1 MQAKSE
7 KTEHQERN
15 PTQLEIV
22 SSSSNPHKSFAAA
35 KGMCQVLPSQKSGP
49 QYAPQY
55 YFFVLILIER
65 LYPKPRKSC
74 RYQKKSI

>member
-22 SSSSNPHKSFAAA
+22 SSSNPHESFAAA
-35 KGMCQVLPSQKSGP
+35 TGMCQVLPSQKSGP
-49 QYAPQY
+49 QYALQY
-55 YFFVLILIER
+55 YFFVLILIEW
-65 LYPKPRKSC
+65 LYPKPKKSC
-74 RYQKKSI
+74 HYQKKSI